1 MVASLPFLVGAN
13 LMNTVGSTA
22 AIGAS
27 ALSAGGTAAMAG
39 LGSGLGTPAA
49 TGLAG
54 TFGEG
59 LKIAGGGLG
68 VGNSTLGIMGSS
80 GGKAADA
87 AKGFLGMDPKQAE
100 FWSMMAQKIGSPVL
114 KKVALMQRDK
124 KGKLNKTGKLL
135 ATAAGAMDAFGAG
148 EQLSRDLTALAAPG
162 QGTDGRPKKPDGEG
176 GASINPITDLASIFA
191 T

>member
-13 LMNTVGSTA
+13 LMPTIGSTA

-39 LGSGLGTPAA
+39 LGSGLGTAA

-80 GGKAADA
+80 GGKAAEA
-87 AKGFLGMDPKQAE
+87 AKGFLNMDPKQAE
-100 FWSMMAQKIGSPVL
+100 FLSMMAQKIGSPVL
-114 KKVALMQRDK
+114 KKVASLQIDK

-135 ATAAGAMDAFGAG
+135 MAGASALDAYSFG
-148 EQLSRDLTALAAPG
+148 EKLSRDLTALAVPG